1 MICVI
6 RVTSHTGISL
16 SRTDATDITD
26 AFHIDIGLK
35 DNFVTNKDLYFNKYE
50 ENVFSRIL
58 ITNKRDINKN

>member
-1 MICVI
+1 MPQM
-6 RVTSHTGISL
+6 TQMLSLSHT
-16 SRTDATDITD
+16 DNTDITD

>member
-6 RVTSHTGISL
+6 RATTHTGISL
-16 SRTDATDITD
+16 SHTDNTDDTD
-26 AFHIDIGLK
+26 AFIDIGLK

>member
-6 RVTSHTGISL
+6 RATSHTGIFL
-16 SRTDATDITD
+16 SHTDATDDTD

>member
-6 RVTSHTGISL
+6 RATSHTGISL
-16 SRTDATDITD
+16 SHTDATDTTD
-26 AFHIDIGLK
+26 AFIDIGLK